1 MSDCLF
7 CKIIVGDIPSTKVYE
22 DDLVFAFRDINPQA
36 PTHILVIPK
45 THISGCNGVTEENS
59 AVVAHIFEVIPRIAA
74 AEGLATGWSAT
85 AAPTRVRP
93 CRTCISTSSAAKRW
107 RWIWRDILKPAS
119 FGCRFFA
126 LDILHFFAIL
136 TLDRKTNKSSG
147 SRKDRLRVGVC
158 ALTREPDTANTVGGK
173 DAYMGYNS
181 VSRCTWTVC
190 NAILIFL
197 EVPKMKTKRLTESAM
212 LLALAIV
219 LELISKAI
227 IPEMPFGGQVTLV
240 AMLPVV
246 LISYRYGV
254 KWGFVSGFCYALLE
268 MALGAKTVSAAFQ
281 PGYFGDDTMIFKAI
295 LMCLLDYLLAYTMMG
310 LGGIFRDKIKNPG
323 TSLMCGS
330 LVALGARYLSHILSG
345 YLLFSG
351 WAEWFFTQDGF
362 PAWGASL
369 VESLSPVAL
378 GWVYS
383 IVYNGFYMVPE
394 LILTAIAAQLIA
406 RIPKIVVKVD

>member
-1 MSDCLF
+1 
-7 CKIIVGDIPSTKVYE
+7 
-22 DDLVFAFRDINPQA
+22 
-36 PTHILVIPK
+36 
-45 THISGCNGVTEENS
+45 
-59 AVVAHIFEVIPRIAA
+59 
-74 AEGLATGWSAT
+74 
-85 AAPTRVRP
+85 
-93 CRTCISTSSAAKRW
+93 
-107 RWIWRDILKPAS
+107 
-119 FGCRFFA
+119 
-126 LDILHFFAIL
+126 
-136 TLDRKTNKSSG
+136 
-147 SRKDRLRVGVC
+147 
-158 ALTREPDTANTVGGK
+158 
-173 DAYMGYNS
+173 
-181 VSRCTWTVC
+181 
-190 NAILIFL
+190 
-197 EVPKMKTKRLTESAM
+197 MKTKRLTESAM

-310 LGGIFRDKIKNPG
+310 LGGIFRDKIKNPRHQPDVR
-323 TSLMCGS
+323 LPCGAGS
-330 LVALGARYLSHILSG
+330 TVPDSHSVRLPAVLRAGPSG
-345 YLLFSG
+345 SSS
-351 WAEWFFTQDGF
+351 QDGF
-362 PAWGASL
+362 PAWGAKL

-378 GWVYS
+378 DWVYS